1 MAEFK
6 FQGDFETKK
15 WFLIVKIL
23 EIVID
28 FKPSTLIDISAS
40 WDFSLAWAEHPNSST
55 QQEQAASLVS

>member
-1 MAEFK
+1 MAEFQ

-40 WDFSLAWAEHPNSST
+40 
-55 QQEQAASLVS
+55 